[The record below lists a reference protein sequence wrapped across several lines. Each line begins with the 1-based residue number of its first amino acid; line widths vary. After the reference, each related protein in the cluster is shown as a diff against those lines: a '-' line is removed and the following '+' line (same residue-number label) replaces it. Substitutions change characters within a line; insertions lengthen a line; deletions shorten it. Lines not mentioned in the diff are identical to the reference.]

1 MDRKLLD
8 LYSDY
13 LIASFG
19 QTTATGLER
28 LLDGVVSH
36 DRITRFL
43 SKEDYTSRDLWH
55 LVKPKVRQ
63 IESDAE
69 GILIFDDTI
78 LTTFEQQL
86 EDASGE

>member
-13 LIASFG
+13 LISSFG
-19 QTTATGLER
+19 QTTATGLAR
-28 LLDGVVSH
+28 LLDGLVSH

-43 SKEDYTSRDLWH
+43 SKDDYTSRDLWQ

-63 IESDAE
+63 IESDE
-69 GILIFDDTI
+69 DGVWRSHTPMKTKSLPGI
-78 LTTFEQQL
+78 
-86 EDASGE
+86 